1 MATTLADLNNLIN
14 DRRRDTGSNS
24 TSMTGDG
31 FRAINSVIN
40 LWQQM
45 HDWEFTIEKQII
57 QYNEGITRYALNSDN
72 KRARDIKYYKGS
84 QTQNFDMVGGGV
96 FDSQTLKT
104 HRFGFETI
112 GQTERIRLKA
122 NGNKADIT
130 TATSYNGDGTWI
142 GASGASNIATD
153 SYECFEQPA
162 STSFDLTTAT
172 AATITNSTVS
182 SKDISS
188 YENRG
193 NFYFNI
199 YLPTITSLTSITIKI
214 GSSASNYWTTTVT
227 TDYIGDSF
235 SANNWNKCKGTFT
248 TSVGTPDASAITYIQ
263 VTLTYSG
270 ATTATG
276 YRIEN
281 FFVSENV
288 PILYEYY
295 SNNFCYDVSGT
306 TKVSI
311 FNDSAAT
318 TDYPLFSG
326 KWDYISEPFIN
337 SVLEIIFWMTGEYN
351 DFTIARTKVLEI
363 VTDLKKQLP
372 SKKRYP
378 EMQFTLE

>member
-1 MATTLADLNNLIN
+1 MATTLSDLNNLIN
-14 DRRRDTGSNS
+14 DRRRDSGSNS
-24 TSMTGDG
+24 INMTTDG
-31 FRAINSVIN
+31 FRAINSTIN
-40 LWQQM
+40 LWQSA

-57 QYNEGITRYALNSDN
+57 QYNDGITRYALNSDH
-72 KRARDIKYYKGS
+72 KRPRDIKYYKGS
-84 QTQNFDMVGGGV
+84 QKDDFAYTGGGNFD
-96 FDSQTLKT
+96 SRILETR
-104 HRFGFETI
+104 RFGFETI
-112 GQTERIRLKA
+112 GQTERIRIKA
-122 NGNKADIT
+122 EGNSASLT
-130 TATSYNGDGTWI
+130 PATSYSGDGTWT
-142 GASGASNIATD
+142 GASGAGNVATD
-153 SYECFEQPA
+153 SYEYFEQSA
-162 STSFDLTTAT
+162 SISFDLT
-172 AATITNSTVS
+172 AATGATVTNSNIS

-199 YLPTITSLTSITIKI
+199 YLPTITGLTSITIKV

-227 TDYIGDSF
+227 TDYIGDAF
-235 SANNWNKCKGTFT
+235 VANNWNKCKGTFT
-248 TSVGTPDASAITYIQ
+248 TSVGTPDASAVTYIQ
-263 VTLTYSG
+263 VTITCSS
-270 ATTATG
+270 TTATG

-306 TKVSI
+306 AKTTV

-326 KWDYISEPFIN
+326 KWDYVSEPFIN

-351 DFTIARTKVLEI
+351 DFTVARTKVLEI

-378 EMQFTLE
+378 EMKFTLD